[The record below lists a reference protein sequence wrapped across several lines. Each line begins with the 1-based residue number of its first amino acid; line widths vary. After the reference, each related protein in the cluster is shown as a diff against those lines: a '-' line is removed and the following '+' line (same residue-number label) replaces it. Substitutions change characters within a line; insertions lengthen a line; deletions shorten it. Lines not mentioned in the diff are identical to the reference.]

1 MAIRD
6 LSEYRQ
12 QVVDACAA
20 LGRSGVLSASGHAN
34 FSVRVPGMD
43 AMLLTN
49 QASLKD
55 PVRPESLALI
65 ALDGAILEGSIDP
78 NSAEIIFMHA
88 VVYQHRPEAGSVVH
102 THSPMATSFAV
113 ASQAM
118 PVVYESQVRF
128 GMTDG
133 IPVAGYGPRGSQLAV
148 DNIAAVLRAHQNA
161 KAMLL
166 ENHGVL
172 AFAENALGATRAA
185 ISIEETAIVA
195 LHARVLGGAK
205 PIPPEL
211 FAMTQARAG
220 EFERQGTLTVSQVAR
235 PEVR

>member
-1 MAIRD
+1 MTMRD
-6 LSEYRQ
+6 LSDYRQ
-12 QVVDACAA
+12 QVVSACAA
-20 LGRSGVLSASGHAN
+20 LGRSGVLSLSGHAN

-49 QASLKD
+49 QASLRD
-55 PVRPESLALI
+55 SVRPETLALI
-65 ALDGAILEGSIDP
+65 ALDGTILEGSIDP

-88 VVYQHRPEAGSVVH
+88 VVYQHRPEVGSVVH

-113 ASQAM
+113 ASQAV

-148 DNIAAVLRAHQNA
+148 DNISAVLRAHQGA

-166 ENHGVL
+166 ANHGVL
-172 AFAENALGATRAA
+172 AFADSALNATRAA
-185 ISIEETAIVA
+185 VAIEETAIVA
-195 LHARVLGGAK
+195 LHARVLGGAQ
-205 PIPPEL
+205 PIPAEL
-211 FAMTQARAG
+211 LAMTQSRAV
-220 EFERQGTLTVSQVAR
+220 EFERQGTLTAAQVAR
-235 PEVR
+235 TEVR